1 MRIAF
6 GTSELSP
13 HAQVGGLGD
22 VSRWLPAR
30 LAAGGDDVAVFVP
43 HYDVLDPRDEPV
55 RPVPGLEAVPVG
67 PFGEVSVATLGEP
80 AAGRPTVYLVG
91 SPIWFERGAVYDSA
105 PDGHLRFGA
114 LTAAI
119 PAVCRRLGWVPDVW
133 HANDWHTSLVA
144 FYAAA
149 AGEPWAGVPSV
160 LTLHNL
166 AFQGVFPTGDVGRM
180 GLSAV
185 ADRLDPADL
194 LDGWVNS
201 LRNGIAAATM
211 VTTVSPTY
219 AREITTPAG
228 GMALDAA
235 LRAKGDRLVGILNGI
250 GDDWDPAS
258 DPHIPERYG
267 PGTIERKAASTIA
280 LRAALGLL
288 ERPGVPIAGIVSRLT
303 GQKGFDLL
311 RATLPPLLGTARVQL
326 AVIGTG
332 DPAYEALFAD
342 LARRFPGEAAYVADF
357 SPPIAHLIEAGSDL
371 FLMPS
376 QFEPSGLN
384 QMYSMRYGTVPIV
397 RRTGGLADSVLP
409 WNPATG
415 IGTGFVFEEFDD
427 GAFAAALGE
436 ALAVHG
442 DRVAWRRLQM
452 NGMTE
457 DFSWDRRAGEYRAV
471 YRRAVEAG
479 AGP

>member
-1 MRIAF
+1 VRIAF

-13 HAQVGGLGD
+13 HVHVGGLGD

-30 LAAGGDDVAVFVP
+30 LAAAGDEVAVFVP
-43 HYDVLDPRDEPV
+43 HYDVLDPQGEQV
-55 RPVPGLEAVPVG
+55 LPVPGLDAVPVG
-67 PFGEVSVATLGEP
+67 PFGEVSVSTLGEP
-80 AAGRPTVYLVG
+80 GAGRPTVYLVG
-91 SPIWFERGAVYDSA
+91 SPIWFERGAVYDAA

-119 PAVCRRLGWVPDVW
+119 PAVCERLEWVPDVW
-133 HANDWHTSLVA
+133 HANDWHTALVA
-144 FYAAA
+144 FHAAA
-149 AGEPWAGVPSV
+149 AGEPWDAVPSV

-166 AFQGVFPTGDVGRM
+166 AFQGVFPAGDLGRM
-180 GLSAV
+180 GLSGV

-201 LRNGIAAATM
+201 LRNGIAAAAM

-219 AREITTPAG
+219 AREITTPAQ

-267 PGTIERKAASTIA
+267 PGTVDRKAASTAA
-280 LRAALGLL
+280 LRGALGLL
-288 ERPGVPIAGIVSRLT
+288 DRPGVPVAGIVSRLT

-311 RATLPPLLGTARVQL
+311 RATLPPLLATGRLQL

-332 DPAYEALFAD
+332 DAAYEALFAD
-342 LARRFPGEAAYVADF
+342 FARQFPGEAAYVADF

-397 RRTGGLADSVLP
+397 RRTGGLADSVAP
-409 WNPATG
+409 WDPAAGT
-415 IGTGFVFEEFDD
+415 GTGFVFDEFAD
-427 GAFAAALGE
+427 AALAAALTE
-436 ALAVHG
+436 ALAVYA
-442 DRVAWRRLQM
+442 DPVAWRRLQL

-457 DFSWDRRAGEYRAV
+457 DFSWDRRAREYRDV
-471 YRRAVEAG
+471 YRRAVG
-479 AGP
+479 ARS